1 MPSKEWKITSSLLR
15 DLLFAA
21 KRSHPNE
28 FIALLSTLE
37 RNASLVEEIVVVP
50 ATSGRDYA
58 ALHSE
63 LIPFDPLIVGTV
75 HSHPTPSP
83 YPSEQDLIAFARMGE
98 LHLILAYPYSPSG
111 VRAFNARGK
120 PIPLRVR

>member
-1 MPSKEWKITSSLLR
+1 MSLKEWKITSSLLR
-15 DLLFAA
+15 GLLLAA

-37 RNASLVEEIVVVP
+37 RNASLIEEIVVLP
-50 ATSGRDYA
+50 AASGRDYA

-83 YPSEQDLIAFARMGE
+83 YPSEQDLMAFARMGE
-98 LHLILAYPYSPSG
+98 VHLILAHPYIPSW

-120 PIPLRVR
+120 PIPLRVV

>member
-1 MPSKEWKITSSLLR
+1 MPPKEWKITSSLLH
-15 DLLFAA
+15 DLLRAA

-37 RNASLVEEIVVVP
+37 RHASLIEEIVVIP

-63 LIPFDPLIVGTV
+63 LVPFDPLIVGSV
-75 HSHPTPSP
+75 HSHPSPSP
-83 YPSEQDLIAFARMGE
+83 YPSEQDLLAFARLGE
-98 LHLILAYPYSPSG
+98 VHLIMAYPYSPAG

-120 PIPLRVR
+120 RVPLRVV